1 MDSISLIGFMGSG
14 KSSVGKELAKL
25 LPDHM
30 FIDLD
35 DYIEDMLGKT
45 IPEIFEQGGEEA
57 FRALEKDA
65 LESIFIKGEMSGK
78 PCILSLGGGTVTT
91 EACRRIV
98 RRNTICFYLRA
109 SIDTLVYNLET
120 WPGDRPMLQSEKDLR
135 SRVEELMA
143 SRSEV
148 YETTAHSIIDV
159 DGNDYPA
166 VALEIARYLDKH
178 PDNGLKY
185 I

>member
-1 MDSISLIGFMGSG
+1 
-14 KSSVGKELAKL
+14 
-25 LPDHM
+25 
-30 FIDLD
+30 
-35 DYIEDMLGKT
+35 
-45 IPEIFEQGGEEA
+45 
-57 FRALEKDA
+57 
-65 LESIFIKGEMSGK
+65 MSGK

-166 VALEIARYLDKH
+166 VALEIARSLDKH
-178 PDNGLKY
+178 TDNGQKD